1 MSQQRFF
8 ETEDVEERKSKW
20 MNRHYITVVTKPE
33 DMMPYKVFHGMDRI
47 CSGIDEHAAL
57 LTASKL
63 LGIKSWLIEA

>member
-8 ETEDVEERKSKW
+8 EVEDVEVRKSKW
-20 MNRHYITVVTKPE
+20 MKRHYINVITKPE
-33 DMMPYKVFHGMDRI
+33 DIMPYKVFHGMDRI
-47 CSGIDEHAAL
+47 CSGCDENAAL